1 MVSIKNLINN
11 PIISIILIILL
22 FFIIGTPGEYIE
34 EYFSIPGAIIDIILS
49 IFLLFLYSYLFHFDS
64 FFKLENMKI
73 GLILLIPMFIY
84 YIIEFIADPVI
95 SFSGFSN
102 INLFISIIGA
112 GIIEEVFFRGILV
125 SHLMKILDSKYKIY
139 IVAILSAGIFAL
151 LHFINYNGSNL
162 AITTIQVISAFNFI
176 LLAAV
181 YLRTGNLWLTI
192 MIHVL
197 NNFLAFLNPA
207 NLGPGGEMVGA
218 VTWVLYLDVVLSIIL
233 VIIGLYYIRS
243 SKHKEIN
250 DLWDKKWSNS

>member
-84 YIIEFIADPVI
+84 LIIDFITNSVI

-112 GIIEEVFFRGILV
+112 GIIEEVIFRGILV
-125 SHLMKILDSKYKIY
+125 SYLMKIIDSKYKIY
-139 IVAILSAGIFAL
+139 IVAILSAGIFAIM
-151 LHFINYNGSNL
+151 HFINYNGSNL

-181 YLRTGNLWLTI
+181 YLRTGNLWLPI
-192 MIHVL
+192 MIHIL
-197 NNFLAFLNPA
+197 NNFIAFLNPSNIA
-207 NLGPGGEMVGA
+207 ATGEMVGP
-218 VTWVLYLDVVLSIIL
+218 VTWVFYLDVVLSIIL

-243 SKHKEIN
+243 SKHEEIN

>member
-1 MVSIKNLINN
+1 MSIKNLFNN

-22 FFIIGTPGEYIE
+22 FFIIGAPGEYIE

-49 IFLLFLYSYLFHFDS
+49 IVVLFLYSYLFHFDS

-84 YIIEFIADPVI
+84 LIIDFIVDPVI

-102 INLFISIIGA
+102 ISLFISIVGA
-112 GIIEEVFFRGILV
+112 GLIEEVIFRGILV

-139 IVAILSAGIFAL
+139 ITAILSAGVFAL
-151 LHFINYNGSNL
+151 LHFINYDGSNL
-162 AITTIQVISAFNFI
+162 AITTVQVISAFSFI

-192 MIHVL
+192 LIHFL
-197 NNFLAFLNPA
+197 NNFLTFLNPA
-207 NLGPGGEMVGA
+207 NIGPGGEMVGP
-218 VTWVLYLDVVLSIIL
+218 VTWIFYLEIVLSIIL
-233 VIIGLYYIRS
+233 VIIGLYYIRP
-243 SKHKEIN
+243 SKHEEIN